1 MSVSLQDLCLQG
13 LLGTRVI
20 RASLFSKVG
29 LHAWVLSR
37 FSHIWLCNPMDR
49 SLPGSSI
56 MGFSRQEYWN
66 GLPCPP
72 LEDLPDPGIKPA
84 SLCLLHWQAGSL
96 PLAPPGNDSGFDFL
110 VSFNPILIEEIFHLP
125 KVNVSIS
132 ALDSILLLDFI
143 LPVAFCL
150 ISLPLTLIQ
159 WIFISRLLCIRPGDT
174 IVSSPQGLRTLK
186 FFERMV

>member
-1 MSVSLQDLCLQG
+1 MMCVCVKSLQLCPALCDPMDYSLPNSSVHGILQART
-13 LLGTRVI
+13 LE
-20 RASLFSKVG
+20 
-29 LHAWVLSR
+29 WVL
-37 FSHIWLCNPMDR
+37 FPP
-49 SLPGSSI
+49 PG
-56 MGFSRQEYWN
+56 
-66 GLPCPP
+66 
-72 LEDLPDPGIKPA
+72 DLPNPGIEPA

-96 PLAPPGNDSGFDFL
+96 PLAPPGNDSGFNFL
-110 VSFNPILIEEIFHLP
+110 VSFNPILREEIFNLP

-150 ISLPLTLIQ
+150 ISFPLTLIQ

>member
-1 MSVSLQDLCLQG
+1 MMCVCVKSLQLCPALCDPMDYSLPNSSVHGILQART
-13 LLGTRVI
+13 LE
-20 RASLFSKVG
+20 
-29 LHAWVLSR
+29 WVL
-37 FSHIWLCNPMDR
+37 FPPPGY
-49 SLPGSSI
+49 LP
-56 MGFSRQEYWN
+56 N
-66 GLPCPP
+66 
-72 LEDLPDPGIKPA
+72 PGIEPA

-96 PLAPPGNDSGFDFL
+96 PLAPPGNDSGFNFL
-110 VSFNPILIEEIFHLP
+110 VSFNPILREEIFNLP

-150 ISLPLTLIQ
+150 ISFPLTLIQ

>member
-1 MSVSLQDLCLQG
+1 MSSS
-13 LLGTRVI
+13 VI
-20 RASLFSKVG
+20 PSSRAHLASLS
-29 LHAWVLSR
+29 
-37 FSHIWLCNPMDR
+37 
-49 SLPGSSI
+49 
-56 MGFSRQEYWN
+56 MGFFRQEYWS

-72 LEDLPDPGIKPA
+72 PGGLVDPGIDPM
-84 SLCLLHWQAGSL
+84 SLCLLHWQADSL

>member
-1 MSVSLQDLCLQG
+1 MPQFMLLECIHVKLLQPYLTL
-13 LLGTRVI
+13 
-20 RASLFSKVG
+20 
-29 LHAWVLSR
+29 W
-37 FSHIWLCNPMDR
+37 NPMDC
-49 SLPGSSI
+49 SLPDFYVHGILQARTLGWVAMPSSRGSS
-56 MGFSRQEYWN
+56 
-66 GLPCPP
+66 PP
-72 LEDLPDPGIKPA
+72 RDWTCI
-84 SLCLLHWQAGSL
+84 SYVYLHWQAGSL
-96 PLAPPGNDSGFDFL
+96 PLVPPGNDSGFDFL